1 MRKTTAIILGAGKS
15 TRMGSDL
22 PKVLHA
28 LCGKPLLFYALDA
41 CRKAGSGQV
50 NVVVGFQKGRV
61 TEAFAGDSDITWVD
75 QTEQL
80 GTGHA
85 VMACQEVLESFEGD
99 VLVIAGDMPLVRAET
114 LTELLRVH
122 RSENAVVSL
131 ATARLDDPAGYG
143 RIIRDDRGRLSR
155 IIEHDNCND
164 EQKRINEVNISYYCF
179 DCQALFEA
187 LRRLQPDSGKGE
199 YYITDVIQILIAD
212 GGRSAILPDVSPED
226 GLGVNTPQDLVQV
239 ETLMQRRISN
249 LQAI

>member
-1 MRKTTAIILGAGKS
+1 MRDTTAIILGAGKS

-22 PKVLHA
+22 PKVLHK
-28 LCGKPLLFYALDA
+28 LCGKPLLFYVLDA
-41 CRKAGSGQV
+41 CRKAGIEKL
-50 NVVVGFQKGRV
+50 NVVVGFQKQRV
-61 TEAFAGDSDITWVD
+61 IEAFAGHDDIAWVD

-85 VMACQEVLESFEGD
+85 VMACEEVLASFAGD

-114 LTELLRVH
+114 LTDLLRVH
-122 RSENAVVSL
+122 RSEAAVVSL
-131 ATARLDDPAGYG
+131 ASARLDDPTGYG
-143 RIIRDDRGRLSR
+143 RIIRDGSGRLSR
-155 IIEHDNCND
+155 IIEHNNCND
-164 EQKRINEVNISYYCF
+164 EQKRINEVNVSYYCF
-179 DCQALFEA
+179 DCKALFKA

-199 YYITDVIQILIAD
+199 YYITDVIQILVAD

-239 ETLMQRRISN
+239 ETLMRRRIGN